1 MSGFQDP
8 LRAGTAA
15 PAATSQV
22 SVEVEIGPQDET
34 EVTHVAQPSP
44 FGDPETLAEPAP
56 SENHSAEFVPEA
68 VEAPAE
74 PEAPQFTNDG
84 PVLRD
89 INGPA
94 EVLETLRPVPR
105 IAMHAWC
112 ETEGVARPI
121 IRAGDDR
128 RMAKVQAR
136 VEPGGIPAA
145 AESYAYAATPNLLI
159 IETRA
164 QPSELMAQLEPLA
177 EVCDPS
183 TKVVVIGHFNDIGL
197 YRELIRSGISEY
209 LVAPVSVADIIG
221 VASSIF
227 VDPEAE
233 PLGRTVAFVG
243 TRGGAG
249 SSTICHNAAF
259 AASRLFGT
267 EVILADLDLPFG
279 TANINFDQDPAMGMA
294 EAVGSPERLDD
305 TYFDRLL
312 TKCSDNLS
320 LLAAPSMLDRPYDF
334 DSDAFTN
341 LMDVAQR
348 GAPTVILDVPHMW
361 SEWTRDVLARA
372 DELVL
377 VATPDLTSLRNAKN
391 LVDTL
396 SGMRPTDGPPKLVM
410 NQVGI
415 PKRPEI
421 GVDDFADPLGIKP
434 IATLTFDPVLFGNAA
449 NNGQML
455 QEADPKHDAATA
467 ISDIAHAITGR
478 TTAKAVKAKKASS
491 FLSRLTKRTG

>member
-8 LRAGTAA
+8 LRAAGEQ
-15 PAATSQV
+15 PRGSSERSV
-22 SVEVEIGPQDET
+22 SVEVEVHDGPGAEAHET
-34 EVTHVAQPSP
+34 SEV
-44 FGDPETLAEPAP
+44 E
-56 SENHSAEFVPEA
+56 EA
-68 VEAPAE
+68 VEVHEE
-74 PEAPQFTNDG
+74 PVAPQYEPGG
-84 PVLRD
+84 PVVRD

-112 ETEGVARPI
+112 ETEGVARPV

-128 RMAKVQAR
+128 RMAKVQSR

-145 AESYAYAATPNLLI
+145 ADAYTYAATPNLLI

-164 QPSELMAQLEPLA
+164 QPSELMAHLEPLA

-183 TKVVVIGHFNDIGL
+183 TKVVVIGHYNDIGL

-227 VDPEAE
+227 VDPDAE
-233 PLGRTVAFVG
+233 PLGRTIAFVG
-243 TRGGAG
+243 ARGGSG
-249 SSTICHNAAF
+249 SSTICHNTAF

-267 EVILADLDLPFG
+267 EVVLADLDLPFG
-279 TANINFDQDPAMGMA
+279 TANINFDQDPATGVA
-294 EAVGSPERLDD
+294 EAVATPDRLDD
-305 TYFDRLL
+305 TYLDRLL
-312 TKCSDNLS
+312 VKCSENLS
-320 LLAAPSMLDRPYDF
+320 LLAAPSMLDKPFDF
-334 DSDAFTN
+334 ESDAFTH

-361 SEWTRDVLARA
+361 SEWTKDVLARA
-372 DELVL
+372 DELVI

-396 SGMRPTDGPPKLVM
+396 GSLRQTDGPPKLVM
-410 NQVGI
+410 NQVGM

-421 GVDDFADPLGIKP
+421 GVEDFAEPLGIKP
-434 IATLTFDPVLFGNAA
+434 SAVIGFDPVLFGNAA

-455 QEADPKHDAATA
+455 QEADSKHEASLA
-467 ISDIAHAITGR
+467 IADIAHAITGR
-478 TTAKAVKAKKASS
+478 TVNKMGAAKTKKAAPS
-491 FLSRLTKRTG
+491 LLARLTKRAS